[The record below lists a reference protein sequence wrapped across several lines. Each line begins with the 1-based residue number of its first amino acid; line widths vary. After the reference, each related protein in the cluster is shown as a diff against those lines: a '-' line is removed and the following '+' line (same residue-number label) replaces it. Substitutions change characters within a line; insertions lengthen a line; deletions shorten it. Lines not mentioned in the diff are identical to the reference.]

1 MRKSPAGVSWLA
13 GVLALGWLACLLF
26 GPAAIARTDA
36 REAQSFDIPELPLKD
51 ALARFDVL
59 TRMSVFYP
67 SSLVEGRRSHA
78 VSGLHSPHEALEEM
92 LSGTGVTAEPT
103 AENAFV
109 LAPVNSPVSQDLPR
123 GEANAAASY
132 HGTLQN
138 VVLRALCAPPSL
150 SPGDYRL
157 AMTVQVGTNAR
168 VSRVR
173 LLDTTGD
180 ARRDTAIVQR
190 LQGLDVGRVPTD
202 TTRPFVM
209 LLLPTECRTG
219 HVACVQSPCQAMTEH

>member
-51 ALARFDVL
+51 ALARFDTL
-59 TRMSVFYP
+59 TR
-67 SSLVEGRRSHA
+67 RRSHA
-78 VSGLHSPHEALEEM
+78 VSGIRAPHEALDEM
-92 LSGTGVTAEPT
+92 LSGTGVTAERT
-103 AENAFV
+103 AEDAFV
-109 LAPVNSPVSQDLPR
+109 LAPVNSPVSQDSSR
-123 GEANAAASY
+123 GEANVAGSY
-132 HGTLQN
+132 LATLQN
-138 VVLRALCAPPSL
+138 VVLRALCAQPSL

-157 AMTVQVGTNAR
+157 AMTVQVGANAR

-180 ARRDTAIVQR
+180 ARRDTTIVQR
-190 LQGLDVGRVPTD
+190 LQGLDVGRAPSD
-202 TTRPFVM
+202 TTRPFVI
-209 LLLPTECRTG
+209 LLLPTGCRTG

>member
-51 ALARFDVL
+51 ALARFDTL

-78 VSGLHSPHEALEEM
+78 VSGIRAPHEALDEM
-92 LSGTGVTAEPT
+92 LSGTGVTAERT
-103 AENAFV
+103 AEDAFV
-109 LAPVNSPVSQDLPR
+109 LAPVNSPVSHDSSR
-123 GEANAAASY
+123 GEANVAGSY
-132 HGTLQN
+132 HATLQN
-138 VVLRALCAPPSL
+138 VVLRALCAQPSL

-157 AMTVQVGTNAR
+157 AMTVQVGANAR

-180 ARRDTAIVQR
+180 ARRDTTIVQR
-190 LQGLDVGRVPTD
+190 LQGLDVGRAPSD
-202 TTRPFVM
+202 TTRPFVI
-209 LLLPTECRTG
+209 LLLPTGCRTG

>member
-36 REAQSFDIPELPLKD
+36 REAQPFDIPELPLKD
-51 ALARFDVL
+51 ALARFDTL

-78 VSGLHSPHEALEEM
+78 VSGIRAPHEALDEM
-92 LSGTGVTAEPT
+92 LSGTGVTAERT
-103 AENAFV
+103 AEDAFV
-109 LAPVNSPVSQDLPR
+109 LAPVNSPVSQDSSR
-123 GEANAAASY
+123 GEANVAGSY
-132 HGTLQN
+132 LATLQN
-138 VVLRALCAPPSL
+138 VVLRALCAQPSL
-150 SPGDYRL
+150 SPGVYRL
-157 AMTVQVGTNAR
+157 AMTVQVGANAR

-180 ARRDTAIVQR
+180 ARRDTTIVQR
-190 LQGLDVGRVPTD
+190 LQGLDVGRAPSD
-202 TTRPFVM
+202 TTRPFVI
-209 LLLPTECRTG
+209 LVLPTGCRTG

>member
-26 GPAAIARTDA
+26 GPAAIARTSVPQ
-36 REAQSFDIPELPLKD
+36 AQSFDIPELPLKD
-51 ALARFDVL
+51 ALARFDAL

-78 VSGLHSPHEALEEM
+78 VSGIHSPHEALEEM
-92 LSGTGVTAEPT
+92 LSGTGVTAELT

-109 LAPVNSPVSQDLPR
+109 LAPVNSPVSQESPR
-123 GEANAAASY
+123 DEANAAASY

-138 VVLRALCAPPSL
+138 AVLRALCASPSL
-150 SPGDYRL
+150 SLGDYRL
-157 AMTVQVGTNAR
+157 AMTVQVGANAR

-180 ARRDTAIVQR
+180 SRRDTAIVQR
-190 LQGLDVGRVPTD
+190 LQGLDVGRVPAD

-209 LLLPTECRTG
+209 LLLPTGCRESR
-219 HVACVQSPCQAMTEH
+219 VACVQSPCRAMTEH